1 MRKWEKGLVLYGSC
15 QPQEEQNTKEAG
27 EYREIKSSSPSC
39 AASEGTRT
47 KLHTHWSR
55 EENPALL
62 TAKIPEP
69 SASRGRPIVFTDF
82 QGISKPAWMVFR
94 PDQPWSELQATES
107 WASPQRMVSCVLC
120 SGLEHQEP
128 PKCSAR
134 WASLHY

>member
-1 MRKWEKGLVLYGSC
+1 MRKWEKGLVLYRSC

-27 EYREIKSSSPSC
+27 EYREVKSSSPSC

-62 TAKIPEP
+62 TTKKYPNPVHLEGGP
-69 SASRGRPIVFTDF
+69 LSSQVSREYLNQLGWF
-82 QGISKPAWMVFR
+82 S
-94 PDQPWSELQATES
+94 DQPWSEPQATGS
-107 WASPQRMVSCVLC
+107 WASPQRLVRCVPC

-128 PKCSAR
+128 PKCCAR
-134 WASLHY
+134 WASFHY